1 MYGNIVSFVAKGTDS
16 GKTFLIE
23 RLIEEY
29 KKRGLK
35 VAAVKHANHLDQ
47 VDREGKDTHRFARKG
62 ADRIVLFSDHALMLY
77 EFSRPGTDYLVELA
91 GKSMDIVFVEGFKK
105 GPFPKIEVFN
115 PSLYDAPLCLENP
128 DEKEAYI
135 ALVSKEPFDAGL
147 PWFSFGDIKGLC
159 TFIDGRIRQK

>member
-1 MYGNIVSFVAKGTDS
+1 MYRNIVSFVAKGTNS
-16 GKTFLIE
+16 GKTYLVE

-35 VAAVKHANHLDQ
+35 VAAVKHADHLTRLDK
-47 VDREGKDTHRFARKG
+47 EGKDTDRFARRG

-77 EFSRPGTDYLVELA
+77 EFSCPGTNYLIELA

-128 DEKEAYI
+128 DDKGAYI
-135 ALVSKEPFDAGL
+135 ALVSREPFDAGL
-147 PWFSFGDIKGLC
+147 PWFSFDDIEGLC
-159 TFIDGRIRQK
+159 AFIDERIRQK